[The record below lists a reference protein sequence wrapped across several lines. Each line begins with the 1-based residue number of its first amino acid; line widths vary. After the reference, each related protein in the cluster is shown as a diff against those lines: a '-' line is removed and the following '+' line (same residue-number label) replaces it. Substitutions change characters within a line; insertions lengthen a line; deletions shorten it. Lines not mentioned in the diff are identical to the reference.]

1 MIYLDNAA
9 TTKPNNL
16 VMDSFLKIENEFFA
30 NPASIH
36 SFGMRTNAYLE
47 KARNVILSSL
57 KLTNHQVVFTASST
71 EANNLAIKGY
81 CLSHKNRGNKI
92 ITTNI
97 EHASVTEVFNQLE
110 KEFGF
115 EVVTIDVNEDGVV
128 TPEMLNA
135 VMDNKTILV
144 SIMAVNNEIGSINP
158 IKELSK
164 VVHSFPKAIFHSD
177 TTQAIGKLNLDY
189 SCIDAFV
196 MSGHKIEGLKG
207 SGCLVI
213 KKGINLL
220 PIISGGGQEDNLR
233 SGTVSVGLAVSLAKA
248 LQLVTK
254 DLSNK
259 IKYIQSL
266 KDHLVNE
273 LKKRDYL
280 VLNTKDEYSPYIVNF
295 SLINKKAAVV
305 VEGLSRNDIY
315 ISSVSACHSRK
326 EKSSYVI
333 KALTNDES
341 LAKNSLRVSFSES
354 NTVEEIDIML
364 TKLDEIVRSIK

>member
-1 MIYLDNAA
+1 MQKELEI
-9 TTKPNNL
+9 
-16 VMDSFLKIENEFFA
+16 FIEN
-30 NPASIH
+30 
-36 SFGMRTNAYLE
+36 
-47 KARNVILSSL
+47 
-57 KLTNHQVVFTASST
+57 
-71 EANNLAIKGY
+71 
-81 CLSHKNRGNKI
+81 
-92 ITTNI
+92 
-97 EHASVTEVFNQLE
+97 
-110 KEFGF
+110 
-115 EVVTIDVNEDGVV
+115 
-128 TPEMLNA
+128 
-135 VMDNKTILV
+135 
-144 SIMAVNNEIGSINP
+144 
-158 IKELSK
+158 
-164 VVHSFPKAIFHSD
+164 
-177 TTQAIGKLNLDY
+177 
-189 SCIDAFV
+189 
-196 MSGHKIEGLKG
+196 
-207 SGCLVI
+207 
-213 KKGINLL
+213 
-220 PIISGGGQEDNLR
+220 
-233 SGTVSVGLAVSLAKA
+233 
-248 LQLVTK
+248 
-254 DLSNK
+254 LSNK